1 MRVKEG
7 KRGKPVRVSVPVCVY
22 DRHMCLVMGSYFMS
36 FYRGFANIRHK
47 NVPNLQR
54 LVSDTYIHCS
64 QQQDIPNSL
73 FTFVDSLSC
82 FIFSD
87 FVFFFFSFFQKTAP

>member
-1 MRVKEG
+1 MRVKQD
-7 KRGKPVRVSVPVCVY
+7 KREKAAHVSVPACVY

-54 LVSDTYIHCS
+54 LV
-64 QQQDIPNSL
+64 
-73 FTFVDSLSC
+73 
-82 FIFSD
+82 
-87 FVFFFFSFFQKTAP
+87 